1 MHASISAD
9 SRRGPG
15 YGSIEVRGIEYPGD
29 AAFFVL
35 QRASDGKYL
44 SGAGWQESESPLPQD
59 MCEKEA
65 GGCRLYVGPTVIDRL
80 DSLES
85 YRLSLHGD
93 ACVLTVHDLAYSPMQ
108 GVRNVESFPATA
120 PEPLPPQEEAPLQ
133 EAPAEPQAGDAPD
146 EVLLPPPPTPQAPP
160 PKKSRTGALFA
171 AILLCLAAG
180 LAGWMFLRSPE
191 APPLPEQK
199 PEQEAQNPEQQAQ
212 APEQQT
218 PNPAEPGSEQTQPQ
232 PLSPLA
238 AAREHLRGPAQPD
251 ASLDMAKPLRRADA
265 TPEQSDAAFLLLEDA
280 AQKGAAEA
288 MFLVGQYYDPAAQL
302 PRGSIPTDLTQARRW
317 YESALKNGHQNA
329 RPALDA
335 LKEYARVQ
343 KEKGDAEAA
352 VLLQNWE

>member
-1 MHASISAD
+1 MWKVFRQHRRSPSPRRKKPPFRKLLQ
-9 SRRGPG
+9 SRRPG
-15 YGSIEVRGIEYPGD
+15 MRRTRFSCPR
-29 AAFFVL
+29 L
-35 QRASDGKYL
+35 QHHKL
-44 SGAGWQESESPLPQD
+44 
-59 MCEKEA
+59 
-65 GGCRLYVGPTVIDRL
+65 
-80 DSLES
+80 
-85 YRLSLHGD
+85 
-93 ACVLTVHDLAYSPMQ
+93 
-108 GVRNVESFPATA
+108 
-120 PEPLPPQEEAPLQ
+120 
-133 EAPAEPQAGDAPD
+133 
-146 EVLLPPPPTPQAPP
+146 PP

-212 APEQQT
+212 APASQT
-218 PNPAEPGSEQTQPQ
+218 PGPADPGSAQTPQ

-251 ASLDMAKPLRRADA
+251 TSLDMAKPLRRADA

>member
-1 MHASISAD
+1 MQASISTD

-65 GGCRLYVGPTVIDRL
+65 DGCRLHVGPTVIDRL

-85 YRLSLHGD
+85 YRLSLHGN

-120 PEPLPPQEEAPLQ
+120 PEPLPPQAEAPLQ
-133 EAPAEPQAGDAPD
+133 EAPEDAQAVDEPD
-146 EVLLPPPPTPQAPP
+146 EVLLPPPPVPPAPP
-160 PKKSRTGALFA
+160 AKKSKAGLLFV

-191 APPLPEQK
+191 VPPLPEQK
-199 PEQEAQNPEQQAQ
+199 PEQEAQNTEQQAQ
-212 APEQQT
+212 TPEQQT